1 MALREEFEKQGVWL
15 FKYRGN
21 LPIIILVLG
30 YALYIYK
37 EYYPEAYFLQG
48 DDLAM
53 EACYEWLC
61 LAICFSGL
69 VIRAYTVGH
78 TPRFTSGRNTDEQ
91 VAETLNSTGLYS
103 ILRHPL
109 YLGNFLMWL
118 GVGMLTGHIWFIVAF
133 ILFYWLYYER
143 IMYAEE
149 QFLTRKFGQNYTDWA
164 EGVPSF
170 IPSFKN
176 FKKPSLRFSWKKV
189 MKKEKNG
196 LFAMFLLFAL
206 FDMSGEYVHG
216 TTDYNMFLV
225 YGCIATGVAYI
236 ILKFLKK
243 KTSVLDEE
251 GR

>member
-78 TPRFTSGRNTDEQ
+78 TPRFTSGRNTD
-91 VAETLNSTGLYS
+91 
-103 ILRHPL
+103 
-109 YLGNFLMWL
+109 
-118 GVGMLTGHIWFIVAF
+118 
-133 ILFYWLYYER
+133 
-143 IMYAEE
+143 
-149 QFLTRKFGQNYTDWA
+149 
-164 EGVPSF
+164 
-170 IPSFKN
+170 
-176 FKKPSLRFSWKKV
+176 
-189 MKKEKNG
+189 
-196 LFAMFLLFAL
+196 
-206 FDMSGEYVHG
+206 
-216 TTDYNMFLV
+216 
-225 YGCIATGVAYI
+225 
-236 ILKFLKK
+236 
-243 KTSVLDEE
+243 
-251 GR
+251 

>member
-1 MALREEFEKQGVWL
+1 
-15 FKYRGN
+15 
-21 LPIIILVLG
+21 
-30 YALYIYK
+30 
-37 EYYPEAYFLQG
+37 
-48 DDLAM
+48 
-53 EACYEWLC
+53 
-61 LAICFSGL
+61 
-69 VIRAYTVGH
+69 
-78 TPRFTSGRNTDEQ
+78 
-91 VAETLNSTGLYS
+91 
-103 ILRHPL
+103 
-109 YLGNFLMWL
+109 
-118 GVGMLTGHIWFIVAF
+118 
-133 ILFYWLYYER
+133 
-143 IMYAEE
+143 MYAEE
-149 QFLTRKFGQNYTDWA
+149 QFLTRKFGQTYTDWA
-164 EGVPSF
+164 EGVPPF

-225 YGCIATGVAYI
+225 YGCITTGVAYI